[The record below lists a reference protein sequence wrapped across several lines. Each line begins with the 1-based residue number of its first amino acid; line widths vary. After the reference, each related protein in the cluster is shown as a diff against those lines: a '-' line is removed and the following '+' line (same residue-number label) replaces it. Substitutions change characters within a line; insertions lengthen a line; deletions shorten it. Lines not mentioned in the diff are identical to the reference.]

1 MDKLLRLV
9 KDAHCGVVTNSP
21 IVTSPPS
28 LPVSTP
34 KPPSHHQSSLLDIPP
49 IHTSSPNHT
58 QLNKKEFD
66 NELEEL
72 INFDDD
78 SKDGNKAS
86 LGSDSLDK
94 LLESPEH
101 DGEKKQAT
109 SSRQLFSKENDKKG
123 ATKLSDLPRLSS
135 LGISPKLDTAAEG
148 TVDDDPLLSA
158 LNGSAKRPFSVPPLN
173 STKNSGLGE
182 QPPIGG
188 VPSHAG
194 GIKKAGS
201 VQDNNSA
208 SRAKAENLQL
218 SERKPDNIQSISKQQ
233 SSDIFATEVP
243 NYSEDFDDERS
254 VA

>member
-1 MDKLLRLV
+1 M
-9 KDAHCGVVTNSP
+9 KDAHCGVIASSP

-28 LPVSTP
+28 MAPVSTP

-78 SKDGNKAS
+78 SKDGNKFS

-101 DGEKKQAT
+101 KKQASAST
-109 SSRQLFSKENDKKG
+109 TRQLFSNEKDKQG
-123 ATKLSDLPRLSS
+123 ATKLSDLPGLSS
-135 LGISPKLDTAAEG
+135 LEMSPKLDSAAEG
-148 TVDDDPLLSA
+148 AVDDDPLLSA
-158 LNGSAKRPFSVPPLN
+158 LNGSAKRPFGVPPLN

-182 QPPIGG
+182 LPPIGG
-188 VPSHAG
+188 APSHAG
-194 GIKKAGS
+194 GVRKAGG
-201 VQDNNSA
+201 VQENNSA
-208 SRAKAENLQL
+208 ARAKAENLQL

-254 VA
+254 IA